1 MRALPARAVPTVRC
15 QRPELAETGRA
26 AVMYLCFSYS
36 TVGGFLYVLFMWHRY
51 GVRVCES
58 VYYVEEFV
66 KTTTKYW

>member
-36 TVGGFLYVLFMWHRY
+36 TVGDFYTFYSCGIDMGFVYVSRRIMLRNL
-51 GVRVCES
+51 
-58 VYYVEEFV
+58 
-66 KTTTKYW
+66 